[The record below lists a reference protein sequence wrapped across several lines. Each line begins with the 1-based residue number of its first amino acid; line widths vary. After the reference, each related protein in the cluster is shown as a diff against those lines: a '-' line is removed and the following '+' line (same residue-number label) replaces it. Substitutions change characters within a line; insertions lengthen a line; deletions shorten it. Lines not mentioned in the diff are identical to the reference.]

1 MAVQNLML
9 QADGGGH
16 LLNAVDSL
24 DQVFGMSLFEEEIDQ
39 VIFRTNE
46 FLVSGG
52 ADTGGPFW
60 YIMQFCMTLGALFAV
75 IMAAGMAYKMMVKG
89 EAFDPLKIFKVFG
102 IAAVMFFWYGSTPG
116 GTSGAGVLDMLA
128 YVPNAVGSW
137 THDMYEIEAM
147 QVMDSYNQLKE
158 PMDSLNIK
166 ILRKSAS
173 HKVE

>member
-9 QADGGGH
+9 QADGGGN

-75 IMAAGMAYKMMVKG
+75 IMAAGV
-89 EAFDPLKIFKVFG
+89 
-102 IAAVMFFWYGSTPG
+102 
-116 GTSGAGVLDMLA
+116 
-128 YVPNAVGSW
+128 
-137 THDMYEIEAM
+137 
-147 QVMDSYNQLKE
+147 
-158 PMDSLNIK
+158 
-166 ILRKSAS
+166 
-173 HKVE
+173 